1 VRVPKPPRKLEQID
15 VDKFV
20 DPDLQHNKR
29 EREEKDA
36 GRQSSQ
42 IMTDALCGNTSSE
55 TEFSDFGNMLYMSKR

>member
-1 VRVPKPPRKLEQID
+1 LEQID

-36 GRQSSQ
+36 GKAVIADYDGCTVREYEQ
-42 IMTDALCGNTSSE
+42 
-55 TEFSDFGNMLYMSKR
+55 